1 MSPLYRLARRR
12 GLVGGSR
19 AWTTVW
25 LALLAV
31 RLARRFVKGKPEI
44 LFTDTLAPGESF
56 LIRNEAPP
64 ARPSR
69 R

>member
-1 MSPLYRLARRR
+1 MNPLYRLARRR

-31 RLARRFVKGKPEI
+31 RLARRFVKGKPVI

-56 LIRNEAPP
+56 VIRNEAPP